1 MEDPFSP
8 DSELANLHMAF
19 IRGDYSSVL
28 SDHPPDSFTTPSNR
42 LAAQI
47 LHYRA
52 LCELGQHASVTEAI
66 SITDAQSV
74 PDLAA
79 AKCYAE
85 YLSRPSPAAI
95 QEAEHLAQTHG
106 SNFHVQIL
114 CGTVLARAGHTD
126 TALTLLGR
134 HEGSLD
140 AVALIVQIHLQQNRT
155 DLAAKEAAT
164 ARAFAQDALSVNLAE
179 SWIGM
184 RRGGMGEYQKA
195 FYVFEEVAAG
205 GGKGWR
211 GITAQAVCELH
222 MGRLEEARAGLER
235 VTEAE
240 GTGEVAWEDLW
251 VLEAVCGRQ
260 EARKVVE
267 SRVGKGGVVGEVE
280 EKREAFR
287 KAMGKF
293 SPRFEP

>member
-1 MEDPFSP
+1 MDDPFSP
-8 DSELANLHMAF
+8 ESELANLHTAF
-19 IRGDYSSVL
+19 ICGDYSSVL
-28 SDHPPDSFTTPSNR
+28 SDHPPEAFPTPSNR

-52 LCELGQHASVTEAI
+52 LCELGQYAAVTSAI
-66 SITDAQSV
+66 SAADAQSV

-85 YLSRPSPAAI
+85 YLSHPSPAI
-95 QEAEHLAQTHG
+95 VQDAERLAETHG

-114 CGTVLARAGHTD
+114 CGTVLARAGHTES
-126 TALTLLGR
+126 ALALLGR

-155 DLAAKEAAT
+155 DLAAKEAAA
-164 ARAFAQDALSVNLAE
+164 ARAFAQDALLVNLAE

-184 RRGGMGEYQKA
+184 RKGGMAEYQKA

-211 GITAQAVCELH
+211 GATAQAVCELH

-235 VTEAE
+235 ITQEE
-240 GTGEVAWEDLW
+240 GTGEVAWEDRW
-251 VLEAVCGRQ
+251 VLEAVCGRD
-260 EARKVVE
+260 EARKALE
-267 SRVGKGGVVGEVE
+267 GKVE

-287 KAMGKF
+287 RAMGRY